1 MDTYQRPI
9 TPPTDHS
16 KEQVHGTT
24 IPTANG
30 GITTIPSAYGEK
42 DSLSDPSHLQRQ
54 QENVHH
60 NNRSSM
66 SSLDTNSHSATNA
79 RLTGGSF
86 DSNSSATHLNT
97 NARLSAGSLNSN
109 PTTNTR
115 SLDSNSLDQS
125 YNSTT
130 SPTYKSGSTGMNPT
144 YNSGSTG
151 LHSGSTG
158 MNSGSTGLHS
168 GSTGLNSGS
177 TGLHSGSTGLHS
189 GSTGL
194 HTGST
199 APSSTYNRNSGSTG
213 YSAPSAPPTSTS
225 ASNPFNDS
233 HSSSIPSTRKYDQ
246 DNLSPNKKSFN
257 SAFNEEGSQKHR
269 SYGGRNETTH
279 RMETEVLSVLQWRN
293 PLRSGVLFAL
303 IVGSIVLT
311 RWYSL
316 LQIGSTCLTLA
327 IGINLIYVNL
337 ILQSQK
343 VLTNHEATHPYSDV
357 IDNDRTSMIDRGSVN
372 HYATVMTELSE
383 TVVRALTRIIFI
395 EDTVTSVKW
404 MSIFFAIWKISAHF
418 STMDIILMVVISA
431 FTFPRLY
438 ISNKEVVDA
447 QFQKGQTLLQSG
459 IHKAQTAATE
469 NAQNTYV
476 KAKAYV
482 AQVGTTGTDAKN
494 TMTHHSVTLKDDQ
507 TL

>member
-9 TPPTDHS
+9 TPPTDHA
-16 KEQVHGTT
+16 KEQVHGTA

-30 GITTIPSAYGEK
+30 GITTIPAYGEK
-42 DSLSDPSHLQRQ
+42 DSLSDQSHLQRQ
-54 QENVHH
+54 QENMHH
-60 NNRSSM
+60 NRSSL
-66 SSLDTNSHSATNA
+66 SSLDTSSSHPATNS
-79 RLTGGSF
+79 RLTGSF
-86 DSNSSATHLNT
+86 DASSYSSHPSTD
-97 NARLSAGSLNSN
+97 ARLSAGSMNSH
-109 PTTNTR
+109 PTM
-115 SLDSNSLDQS
+115 NSTGLDQS
-125 YNSTT
+125 GSTGM
-130 SPTYKSGSTGMNPT
+130 SPTYKSGSNGMSPTYNSGSTGMSPT

-151 LHSGSTG
+151 LQSNSTA
-158 MNSGSTGLHS
+158 SDSTY
-168 GSTGLNSGS
+168 NRK
-177 TGLHSGSTGLHS
+177 
-189 GSTGL
+189 
-194 HTGST
+194 
-199 APSSTYNRNSGSTG
+199 APSSTYNTSSAGYPSTTTTTT
-213 YSAPSAPPTSTS
+213 ATPSAPPTSTS
-225 ASNPFNDS
+225 ASNPFNDI
-233 HSSSIPSTRKYDQ
+233 HASSIPSTRKLSQFDQ
-246 DNLSPNKKSFN
+246 DNGSPNKKTFN
-257 SAFNEEGSQKHR
+257 STLDEQSMQKKNLNH
-269 SYGGRNETTH
+269 GGRNETTH

-293 PLRSGVLFAL
+293 PIRSGVLFAL

-372 HYATVMTELSE
+372 HYATVISELSE
-383 TVVRALTRIIFI
+383 TVIRALTRIIFI
-395 EDTVTSVKW
+395 EDTLTSVKW
-404 MSIFFAIWKISAHF
+404 MSIFFVIWKISAHF
-418 STMDIILMVVISA
+418 STMDIVLMVVVSA

-447 QFQKGQTLLQSG
+447 QFQKGHTLLQSS

-469 NAQNTYV
+469 NAQSTFV